1 MDKQQIEKI
10 KDKISIEL
18 IPYSYS
24 LSDYLEVLRELSEWF
39 KLQIALAEIEM
50 KDNNNK
56 EE

>member
-1 MDKQQIEKI
+1 MDKQKIEKI

-24 LSDYLEVLRELSEWF
+24 LSDYLEVLRELSKWI
-39 KLQIALAEIEM
+39 KLSIALAESEM
-50 KDNNNK
+50 KDNNK

>member
-1 MDKQQIEKI
+1 MDKQQIKKI

-50 KDNNNK
+50 KDNNK